1 MVNTDLQNNNNN
13 NNNNNN
19 SRFNLVL
26 CEILNKHL
34 HGNDDNI
41 DGNYLIINKFDGLT
55 GTTIYSESDDDDYS
69 DDDYSD
75 YSEDDYSES
84 SESSVTS
91 LALFTVVHNNYYH
104 KNIPPTLKH
113 NIIRNYQ
120 NIIARSDYIKPEI
133 AECIVLPSHHNIA
146 IIKTIWIKLIQ
157 RKWKKIYAE
166 REQIIKKRLQFA
178 SLYTRELTGKW
189 PDYCARLPTIY
200 GMLIELKYGFRF
212 VN

>member
-1 MVNTDLQNNNNN
+1 MINTDLQNNS
-13 NNNNNN
+13 NNN

-41 DGNYLIINKFDGLT
+41 DGNYLIINKFDGIT

-75 YSEDDYSES
+75 YSDNDYSDS
-84 SESSVTS
+84 SDTIHSTS

-104 KNIPPTLKH
+104 EQISSTLKH

-133 AECIVLPSHHNIA
+133 AECIVLPSQHNIA

-189 PDYCARLPTIY
+189 PLHCARLPTIY
-200 GMLIELKYGFRF
+200 GMLNELKYGFRF